1 MSLQQALSKVL
12 GGSDLTRGEARE
24 AMKDL
29 MSGRAKPTQIAAFL
43 VALRMKGETVEE
55 VTAFAEVMREFAIR
69 VEPEV
74 DRAMMDTCG
83 TGGDRIKTFNV
94 STCAAFVVAAAGI
107 PVAKHGNRSVTSKA
121 GSADVLEVL
130 GARISLEP
138 AEVKSSIERI
148 GFGFIFAPKFH
159 PAMRYATPVRRE
171 LGVRTVFNILGPLT
185 NPAFVK
191 TQLLGVYDAALTEKV
206 AQVLQRLGCERAMV
220 VHGLDGLDE
229 ISTLGPTKISE
240 LRNGRVE
247 SYVVQVEDFGIR
259 RAKPSE
265 LLGGNAEENAKILLR
280 ILRGQERGARRDI
293 VLLNAGAALKVGGLV
308 KDIKEGLE
316 VASQLI
322 DSGKAYQKLVEF
334 LTETGGDIQ
343 QLRKMELA
351 AC

>member
-1 MSLQQALSKVL
+1 ML